1 MCLMQTKSKKGG
13 DAAEDAGMRWTL
25 AEVKMV
31 EDRLLALGPNRTP
44 DVRAQVNQSEISTR
58 IASEV

>member
-1 MCLMQTKSKKGG
+1 MQTKSKKGG

-25 AEVKMV
+25 GEVKMV

-44 DVRAQVNQSEISTR
+44 DVREQVNQSENL
-58 IASEV
+58 